1 MKAGPLRTL
10 LTLLSPPVDWKQHSL
25 GRTVLGVSRARMLIF
40 FKKGTNQEQTG
51 FPHTHVH
58 THATLNKRHIFNK
71 PSSIC
76 FEAHTH
82 THNGNLHNVP
92 PDQMREAFFLF
103 CFLVDAEVF
112 PSGLNHIHHTL
123 DRAPRL
129 DATVRHANWKMER
142 FLSPS
147 YLTWIRA
154 LKSSILNSTVS
165 QPQTHYRNACGGKDV
180 TAESENVSICYRGPS
195 CLLFSMFQLA

>member
-1 MKAGPLRTL
+1 MKAGLLRTL
-10 LTLLSPPVDWKQHSL
+10 LALLSPPRWLETTKSGNDSARRVQSSHVD
-25 GRTVLGVSRARMLIF
+25 
-40 FKKGTNQEQTG
+40 FKKRHKSRTDWL
-51 FPHTHVH
+51 PAHTHTRTSTH

-76 FEAHTH
+76 FEAHSM
-82 THNGNLHNVP
+82 VP
-92 PDQMREAFFLF
+92 CITFPLIKWERGGFCFFL
-103 CFLVDAEVF
+103 AEVF

-129 DATVRHANWKMER
+129 DAPVWHANWKTER

-154 LKSSILNSTVS
+154 LKSSILNLTVS
-165 QPQTHYRNACGGKDV
+165 QPQTHYCNACGGKDV

-195 CLLFSMFQLA
+195 CLLFSVFQLA